1 MLDIALHLLA
11 GIGTMVVGA
20 SLTFSYLTIRD
31 ELRKWNTLSLSV

>member
-1 MLDIALHLLA
+1 MLLDVILHTLA

-31 ELRKWNTLSLSV
+31 ELRK